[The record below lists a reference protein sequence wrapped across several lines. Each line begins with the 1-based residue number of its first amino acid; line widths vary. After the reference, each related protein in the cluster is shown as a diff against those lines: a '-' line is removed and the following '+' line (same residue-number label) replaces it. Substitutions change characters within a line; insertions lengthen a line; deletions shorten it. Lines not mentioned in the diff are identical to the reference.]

1 MAMTGVQM
9 EADSNPTSLA
19 GPMGAAMPCPRCG
32 RDLKNVALLDVS
44 WLAHP
49 VRTCAD
55 CGCGVTER
63 ESPDSPLRERLV
75 TPIAI
80 ARIIVVPTM
89 LLVIGTVAAGIC
101 IALSMPGIQMT
112 MPNAGFPTVLI
123 IGTLLTITTVGI
135 LAVLLLTPHLSA
147 LPSACTWM
155 ATLAIGAALTMLFS
169 LTLEGEANLTRLDLT
184 VISFNLGVMAMAGL
198 LLSYPLASI
207 RDGLMRFWT
216 GRRGEGAPR

>member
-1 MAMTGVQM
+1 MAMTRVQM
-9 EADSNPTSLA
+9 EVDSNPTSLA

-32 RDLKNVALLDVS
+32 RDLKIAAPQNVS
-44 WLAHP
+44 WLPHP

-63 ESPDSPLRERLV
+63 ESADSPLRERLV

-80 ARIIVVPTM
+80 ARIVIVSTM

-101 IALSMPGIQMT
+101 IALTMPGIQMT

-135 LAVLLLTPHLSA
+135 LAVVMLTPHQSA

-155 ATLAIGAALTMLFS
+155 ATLAIGAVLTMLFS

-184 VISFNLGVMAMAGL
+184 VISFNLGVMAMTGL
-198 LLSYPLASI
+198 LLSYPLASM
-207 RDGLMRFWT
+207 RDGLIRFWI
-216 GRRGEGAPR
+216 RRGEGAPR